1 MTQRKKLKNRRVTET
16 FVVKNAYAKL
26 YCSIGLNEFDK
37 VKEVFFTGRGK
48 GGSDMDTLLYDIGVL
63 ISIALQNNIQI
74 EELLNSCCKNE
85 KGNFA
90 SPIGMGLEKAHAI
103 SKESEESN
111 E

>member
-26 YCSIGLNEFDK
+26 YCSIGLNEDDK
-37 VKEVFFTGRGK
+37 GKEVFSQVEVK
-48 GGSDMDTLLYDIGVL
+48 VVQIWILYSYDIGVL
-63 ISIALQNNIQI
+63 ISIALQNNIPI

-90 SPIGMGLEKAHAI
+90 SPIGMGLEKANAI
-103 SKESEESN
+103 SKESEVKSE
-111 E
+111 